1 MNEKHAYLILAHNDP
16 KVLELLVRLLDD
28 SRNDIYIH
36 VDKKSDIDVFK
47 NIRCSNSQLFVSQSV
62 NVNWGGM
69 SMVKA
74 ELLLMKMALDNGEYS
89 YYHLLSGVDLP
100 IKSQDYIHDFFHKY
114 AGKEFIG
121 IACDDSN
128 RNDLFEKTSVYWPFI
143 EYMRAKYKIVRYPL
157 SIFRRGMAYIQ
168 KALGVNRQYGMEL
181 RKGPQWFSLT
191 HNCVRYVLNMQK
203 EIELKF
209 KYIPCVDEIFLPTIV
224 WNSPFQDNIYDMN
237 DQFHSCMRES
247 DWKRGNPYTWK
258 KEDWDFLK
266 HSDRLF
272 ARKFSSDDVELL
284 SMLSLIQKAQ
294 TN

>member
-1 MNEKHAYLILAHNDP
+1 
-16 KVLELLVRLLDD
+16 
-28 SRNDIYIH
+28 
-36 VDKKSDIDVFK
+36 
-47 NIRCSNSQLFVSQSV
+47 
-62 NVNWGGM
+62 
-69 SMVKA
+69 
-74 ELLLMKMALDNGEYS
+74 
-89 YYHLLSGVDLP
+89 
-100 IKSQDYIHDFFHKY
+100 
-114 AGKEFIG
+114 
-121 IACDDSN
+121 
-128 RNDLFEKTSVYWPFI
+128 
-143 EYMRAKYKIVRYPL
+143 MRAKYKIVRYPL

-168 KALGVNRQYGMEL
+168 KALGVNRRYGMEL

-237 DQFHSCMRES
+237 DHFHSCMREI

-284 SMLSLIQKAQ
+284 SMLSLIQKVVVQ
-294 TN
+294 LLPKK